1 MQIRGGPAAV
11 IGDGEGKASAGH
23 CRGVMKNPGGKA
35 DLLRLIRE
43 PEDLP
48 GGCFVSSATP
58 DGKGSSIRRDG
69 TLFFVFG
76 WVDVT

>member
-11 IGDGEGKASAGH
+11 IGDGEGKEISGH
-23 CRGVMKNPGGKA
+23 CRGLMTNPGGKA

-48 GGCFVSSATP
+48 GGF
-58 DGKGSSIRRDG
+58 
-69 TLFFVFG
+69 LFFRK
-76 WVDVT
+76 

>member
-1 MQIRGGPAAV
+1 MSAMLFMRLTNQPQAIRNPVRIRGGPAAV

-23 CRGVMKNPGGKA
+23 CRGLINNPGGKA

-48 GGCFVSSATP
+48 GGA
-58 DGKGSSIRRDG
+58 
-69 TLFFVFG
+69 
-76 WVDVT
+76 